1 MKVKN
6 RKAALFFSAASMAV
20 ILLDVVLPDMRK
32 SDFAVQDFV
41 RGLMSGMGIVT
52 VIVWLVYIIRNIK
65 KSYKTNDALVTG
77 KKDKNIL
84 LAASMTVL
92 LIATV
97 AATYYTNNI
106 FVSAVCFV
114 TVSAS
119 YVLNFIY
126 VKKMKQETICKA

>member
-41 RGLMSGMGIVT
+41 RGLMSGMGTIT
-52 VIVWLVYIIRNIK
+52 VVVWLVYMIRNIR
-65 KSYKTNDALVTG
+65 KSYKANDALVPG
-77 KKDKNIL
+77 SKDKNIF
-84 LAASMTVL
+84 LAAAMTVL
-92 LIATV
+92 LIASV
-97 AATYYTNNI
+97 AATYFTNNI
-106 FVSAVCFV
+106 FVSAACFV
-114 TVSAS
+114 TISAS

-126 VKKMKQETICKA
+126 VKRMRQESICKV